1 MKTKSVIGQSIPRL
15 ESKDKVTGK
24 LSYLDDLK
32 IRGMLHAKVLRSPLP
47 HARIVNI
54 DDSRAR
60 KLAGV
65 AVVLTQDNL
74 RNNASWETYYGP
86 VMQDQAIVAIDRVR
100 YVGDMVAAVAAERP
114 EIAEEATELIEV
126 EYEELPAVHDPE
138 EALADGA
145 PILHE
150 TRRMPPEGLP
160 DLSVDLEGGTNL
172 CNHVRVE
179 KGDVEKGFAESDQI
193 FEEVF
198 TTPSTQHI
206 PMETPSAIAH
216 RAGNG
221 RLTVWSTVQN
231 PFMIRRQM
239 AAIFHLPLSKIRVVS
254 LNLGGGYGAKL
265 NVKLEPI
272 VAVLAYLTQ
281 RTVGITLSR
290 EETFQTMTKHGAKIY
305 IKTGTKQDGTILARR
320 CRIYLNTGA
329 YAEIG
334 PRVAQ
339 KSAQGAAG
347 PYEIPNVQIDAYLAY
362 SNCIPAGAFRGF
374 GLSQSAWA
382 YESQMDTIARSLG
395 IDPLELRQ
403 RNLLDEGGEFV
414 TGETIHSFG
423 MKESLDKVAAAAQ
436 WGSKT
441 AVSGSL
447 ARGKG
452 LACIIYGTLTPS
464 ISSAT
469 IRLNEDGSATVYV
482 GTVDMG
488 QGSDTAMAQI
498 ASQELAVPIEQ
509 ISILH
514 SDTDSSL
521 FDFITASSRSTFHM
535 GRAVQLAAQDIKK
548 QLACFAAPLLEV
560 TPEEVV
566 FEDQVAR
573 AQRDEGGRS
582 LRYSELL
589 MEHFE
594 IKGGNLVGRGVVK
607 TSKVNEKGELQSAAF
622 RVPAV
627 AVAEVEVNKE
637 TGRVRLLR
645 YITAADVGKVLNP
658 QSCQQ
663 QIRGSVIMGIGQALL
678 EEIVYQNGLPINPNL
693 LDYNLPRFLDMPED
707 IETILVEHPS
717 PNGPH
722 GAKGVGEPAIIPAPS
737 AIANA
742 IEDAAGVRI
751 RDLPITAEKVLA
763 ALLKMKTERSAAS

>member
-1 MKTKSVIGQSIPRL
+1 M
-15 ESKDKVTGK
+15 
-24 LSYLDDLK
+24 
-32 IRGMLHAKVLRSPLP
+32 
-47 HARIVNI
+47 
-54 DDSRAR
+54 
-60 KLAGV
+60 
-65 AVVLTQDNL
+65 
-74 RNNASWETYYGP
+74 
-86 VMQDQAIVAIDRVR
+86 
-100 YVGDMVAAVAAERP
+100 AE
-114 EIAEEATELIEV
+114 
-126 EYEELPAVHDPE
+126 
-138 EALADGA
+138 
-145 PILHE
+145 
-150 TRRMPPEGLP
+150 
-160 DLSVDLEGGTNL
+160 
-172 CNHVRVE
+172 
-179 KGDVEKGFAESDQI
+179 
-193 FEEVF
+193 
-198 TTPSTQHI
+198 
-206 PMETPSAIAH
+206 
-216 RAGNG
+216 
-221 RLTVWSTVQN
+221 
-231 PFMIRRQM
+231 
-239 AAIFHLPLSKIRVVS
+239 IFHLPLSKVRVVS

-272 VAVLAYLTQ
+272 VGVLACLT
-281 RTVGITLSR
+281 RRPVGITLSR
-290 EETFQTMTKHGAKIY
+290 EETFQTITKHAARIY
-305 IKTGTKQDGTILARR
+305 LKTGTKSDGTILARR

-339 KSAQGAAG
+339 KAAKGAAG
-347 PYEIPNVQIDAYLAY
+347 PYEIPNLQIDAHLAY
-362 SNCIPAGAFRGF
+362 TNCIPAGAFRGF
-374 GLSQSAWA
+374 GLAQSAWA

-414 TGETIHSFG
+414 TGERIHSFG

-441 AVSGSL
+441 PVSGSL

-452 LACIIYGTLTPS
+452 LACIIYATLTPS

-488 QGSDTAMAQI
+488 QGSDTVMVQI
-498 ASQELAVPIEQ
+498 ASQELAIPIEQ
-509 ISILH
+509 ITILH

-548 QLACFAAPLLEV
+548 QLACLAAPILEV

-582 LRYSELL
+582 LRYGELL

-594 IKGGNLVGRGVVK
+594 IKGGNLVGRGVIK
-607 TSKVNEKGELQSAAF
+607 TSKVDERGDLQSSAF
-622 RVPAV
+622 WVPAV
-627 AVAEVEVNKE
+627 AVAEVEVDKE

-658 QSCQQ
+658 LFCRQ
-663 QIRGSVIMGIGQALL
+663 QIRGAAIMGIGQALL
-678 EEIVYQNGLPINPNL
+678 EEMVYQNGLPVNPNL
-693 LDYNLPRFLDMPED
+693 LDYNLPRFPDMPEN
-707 IETILVEHPS
+707 IETILVEHPN
-717 PNGPH
+717 PKGPH
-722 GAKGVGEPAIIPAPS
+722 GAKGVGEPAIIPAPA

-742 IEDAAGVRI
+742 VEDAVGVRI
-751 RDLPITAEKVLA
+751 RDLPVTAEKVLA
-763 ALLKMKTERSAAS
+763 ALQKGNKEEST